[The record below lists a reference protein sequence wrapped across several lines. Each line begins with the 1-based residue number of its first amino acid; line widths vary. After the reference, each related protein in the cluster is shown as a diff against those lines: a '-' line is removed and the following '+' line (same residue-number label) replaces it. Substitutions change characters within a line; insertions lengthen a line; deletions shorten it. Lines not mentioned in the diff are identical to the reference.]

1 MANANALLAGVPSEA
16 PAKGEKKAGSLLT
29 RPWEVLGEDA

>member
-1 MANANALLAGVPSEA
+1 MANANALLDDAPSDA